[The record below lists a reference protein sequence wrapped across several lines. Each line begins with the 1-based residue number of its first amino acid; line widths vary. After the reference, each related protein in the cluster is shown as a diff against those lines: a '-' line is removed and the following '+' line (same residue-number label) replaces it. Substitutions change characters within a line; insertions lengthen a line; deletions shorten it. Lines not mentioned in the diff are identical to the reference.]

1 MNKKTDEERK
11 AEKEDRERKKTS
23 VKAIDVAIGVTNPV
37 NRRGKMARVNV
48 KSCRYNRAVPYFVIS
63 VSYYTNINMAKREI
77 SLIPRKVETRNFNGK
92 LQSRYNRERL
102 TDNRSFYSYFRRDN
116 ATYRAL

>member
-37 NRRGKMARVNV
+37 LTVVEKWRG
-48 KSCRYNRAVPYFVIS
+48 S
-63 VSYYTNINMAKREI
+63 T
-77 SLIPRKVETRNFNGK
+77 
-92 LQSRYNRERL
+92 
-102 TDNRSFYSYFRRDN
+102 
-116 ATYRAL
+116 